1 MQKFVFDDFFQTPG
15 NKIAKRVIFKDE
27 KVIAFILNIAKGEF
41 LPGHTHGEVSL
52 LLQILDGSATV
63 ITDGLETPLEP
74 GELIKVEG
82 NEKVQVV
89 NQGEGTLRLFV
100 TIAPMGNEA
109 FAKDADV

>member
-1 MQKFVFDDFFQTPG
+1 MQKFNFKDFFQTPE

-27 KVIAFILNIAKGEF
+27 KVIAFILNIAKGEM

-63 ITDGLETPLEP
+63 ITDSLETALEP
-74 GELIKVEG
+74 GELMKVEG
-82 NEKVQVV
+82 SEKMQVI

-109 FAKDADV
+109 FARDADI